1 MTKKLIY
8 TILLVIWMV
17 VIFLFSNQNGIKSEA
32 TSDSFVAK
40 IVDAVTNNEIKESKK
55 DKIITNTRFVVR
67 KFAHFTIYLILGI
80 LAYLTLSSYRIPRV
94 VIYSI
99 LLCFIYACSDEIHQ
113 MFLSGRTAR
122 ILDVIIDISGSI
134 VGIIISSLK
143 R

>member
-143 R
+143 I